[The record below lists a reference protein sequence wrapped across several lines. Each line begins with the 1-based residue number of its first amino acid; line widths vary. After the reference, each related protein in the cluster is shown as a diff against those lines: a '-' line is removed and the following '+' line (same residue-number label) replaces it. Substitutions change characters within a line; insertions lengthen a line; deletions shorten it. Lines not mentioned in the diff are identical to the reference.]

1 MKVVC
6 IESQQENLG
15 IKFSL
20 TKGKT
25 YDVLDEPGVYYRILD
40 DTNSDTY
47 YLKSRFIQ
55 LDLQRE
61 ILINDILK

>member
-47 YLKSRFIQ
+47 YLKTRFIPI
-55 LDLQRE
+55 DIQRE
-61 ILINDILK
+61 NLLNDLLK

>member
-15 IKFSL
+15 LKYPL

-25 YDVLDEPGVYYRILD
+25 YDVLDEPGVYYRLFD
-40 DTNSDTY
+40 DSNSDSY

>member
-6 IESQQENLG
+6 IESQQKNLG
-15 IKFSL
+15 LKYPL

-25 YDVLDEPGVYYRILD
+25 YNVLDDNGVYYRILD
-40 DTNSDTY
+40 DSNSDSY

>member
-6 IESQQENLG
+6 VESQQENLG

-25 YDVLDEPGVYYRILD
+25 YNVLDEPGVYYRILD

-47 YLKSRFIQ
+47 YLKTRFIPI
-55 LDLQRE
+55 DIQRE
-61 ILINDILK
+61 NLIDDILK

>member
-15 IKFSL
+15 LKYPL

-25 YDVLDEPGVYYRILD
+25 YDVLDEPGVYYRLFD
-40 DTNSDTY
+40 DSNSDSY
-47 YLKSRFIQ
+47 YLK
-55 LDLQRE
+55 
-61 ILINDILK
+61 

>member
-25 YDVLDEPGVYYRILD
+25 YDVLDEPGVYYRLFD
-40 DTNSDTY
+40 DSNSDSY